1 MTHRIRRVAV
11 LGAGTMGAAIAAHCA
26 NAGLEVDLL
35 DIAPEDPAANK
46 NEVVSAGFDRMKNAR
61 PAALMSKKVAERLHL
76 GNFDDDFERVAEAD
90 WILEAI
96 LERLEPKRELM
107 ERVENVAKQDAIIS
121 SNTSGIPL
129 HQIAEGRSEGFR
141 RRFLGTHFFN
151 PPRYLKLLEIIP
163 TGDTEPEVVEFV
175 RDFGERVLGK
185 GGVIAKDTPNFIGNR
200 LGSFTGMQSVTY
212 ALENGYEVEEVD
224 AITGPLIG
232 HPRTA
237 TFRLND
243 QVGLD
248 IAVGVAENLIEAAPE
263 DEAREDL
270 RPHPKLKEM
279 LEKNLLGNKSGAGFY
294 KRSMRGGETVF
305 EVLDL
310 DTFEHHPPETPE
322 IPIAREAQ
330 EQGDLGARLRF
341 LVEKADEDRHARY
354 IQDTLLPY
362 MAYASRR
369 VPEISETLEDVDHAM
384 EWGFGHQTG
393 PFRTWD
399 LLGVRETA
407 EKMEA
412 MGLGVAPWVKD
423 LLEAGNET
431 FYMKES
437 GKELAYNP
445 VEGEYGPVREDPM
458 IVSLDQ
464 LREEGKEISRND
476 SASLLDLGDGV
487 LCLEFHSRGNSIDA
501 AVVEMGYRALEALD
515 RDDVAGLVVGNG
527 GRNFSVGANVG
538 EIVHAAQNG
547 MLDQVVKRVDAF
559 QGLLMGF
566 RFAPKPVVA
575 APRGQTLGGGLEVCL
590 HADRVV
596 AAGET
601 YMGLVEAGVG
611 LIPAGGGTK
620 ELARRLIS
628 RPLGI
633 TPDATPLPF
642 VQKAFETIAMAR
654 ASLSALEAQ
663 ELGFLDEDD
672 RVVMNADHLLSA
684 ARREVLDLADG
695 YAPPQR
701 GNNVYAAGKMARAA
715 LDVQVKTLQW
725 GRFASDYDGV
735 VAGHAARVL
744 TGGDLSLPQWVS
756 EEYLLKLEKKAFLD
770 LLKNEKTHERI
781 SHMLETGKPLRN

>member
-310 DTFEHHPPETPE
+310 DTFEHHPPENPE

-527 GRNFSVGANVG
+527 GRNFCVGANVG

-654 ASLSALEAQ
+654 TSLSALEAQ